1 MPAPEKPGEAHEAEQ
16 AQVKSPVVVVRVGW
30 RTADILGRSLCRGA
44 NVCEADEEERADE
57 CWPEEIQAHLEPS
70 HHERV

>member
-16 AQVKSPVVVVRVGW
+16 AQVKTPVVVVRVGW

-44 NVCEADEEERADE
+44 NVCDADEEKRANQ
-57 CWPEEIQAHLEPS
+57 CWPEEIQTHIKPFS
-70 HHERV
+70 R